1 MCEFCTIVSSETK
14 DIGDLKNE
22 ILYIERHNNTYIISV
37 NTENNEEDEI
47 TMNYCIK
54 CGRKLKKD

>member
-1 MCEFCTIVSSETK
+1 MCEFCEILSGETK

-37 NTENNEEDEI
+37 NQEKNSDMMMES
-47 TMNYCIK
+47 YV
-54 CGRKLKKD
+54 